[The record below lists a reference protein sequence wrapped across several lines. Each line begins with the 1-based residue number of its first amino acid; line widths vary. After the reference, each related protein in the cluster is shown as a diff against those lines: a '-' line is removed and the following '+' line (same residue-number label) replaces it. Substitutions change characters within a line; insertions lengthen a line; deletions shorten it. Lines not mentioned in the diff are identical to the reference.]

1 MTPLDDLFSTD
12 ESRAESQLEKVMTLN
27 PAEISDFPNH
37 PFKVKQDDDMAEM
50 VESIKKY
57 GVLVPALVRP
67 KEDGGYEMVAG
78 HRRKFAAV
86 LAGIAEIPCIV
97 RSLTDDEAT
106 IVMVDSNLQREKILP
121 SEKAFAYKM
130 KLDAMKRQAG
140 RPSKENSV
148 PVGQNFEGKTSRE
161 LLAAKSPDSNTQI
174 QRYIRLTEL
183 IPSVL
188 QMVDDGKIAF
198 RPAVELSYL
207 SKDGISVSTRY
218 GEVENVE
225 FNSDGALGITVYHQ
239 NRKGSASSTDL
250 SPQAIARTVQA
261 ALDIARY
268 TSPDPCAGVADK
280 ELLAFDAPDLDL
292 FHPAEVSPDE
302 AIELAARAE
311 QAALQADKRITN
323 TEGGSFNSH
332 YGVKV
337 FGNSHGMLQGYCST
351 RHSLSSCVIAEENGD
366 MERDYAY
373 TIGRAMSD
381 LQTPEWVGADCA
393 RRTLSRL
400 SPRKLSTMKAPVI
413 FANEVATGLFG
424 HLVGAIAGGSV
435 YRKSTFLL
443 DSLGKQILPDWLTI
457 EEHPHLLKG
466 LASTPFDSEGVRT
479 ERRDIIKDGI
489 LTQWLLTSYSARKL
503 GLKST
508 GHAGGIHNWR
518 IAGQGLSFEQMLKEM
533 GTGLVVTEL
542 MGQGVSAITG
552 DYSRGAA
559 GFWVENGEIQYP
571 VSEITIA
578 GNLKDMWRNI
588 VTVGND
594 IETRS
599 NIQCGSVLLPEMK
612 IAGQ

>member
-1 MTPLDDLFSTD
+1 
-12 ESRAESQLEKVMTLN
+12 
-27 PAEISDFPNH
+27 
-37 PFKVKQDDDMAEM
+37 MA
-50 VESIKKY
+50 I
-57 GVLVPALVRP
+57 
-67 KEDGGYEMVAG
+67 
-78 HRRKFAAV
+78 
-86 LAGIAEIPCIV
+86 
-97 RSLTDDEAT
+97 
-106 IVMVDSNLQREKILP
+106 
-121 SEKAFAYKM
+121 
-130 KLDAMKRQAG
+130 AMK
-140 RPSKENSV
+140 V
-148 PVGQNFEGKTSRE
+148 
-161 LLAAKSPDSNTQI
+161 NTQVAQ
-174 QRYIRLTEL
+174 QRQILEQAVSLALEL
-183 IPSVL
+183 ATKQS
-188 QMVDDGKIAF
+188 DGAEV
-198 RPAVELSYL
+198 AV
-207 SKDGISVSTRY
+207 SKTTGIGVSTRF

-250 SPQAIARTVQA
+250 SHEAIARTVQA

-268 TSPDPCAGVADK
+268 TSPDTCAGVADK
-280 ELLAFDAPDLDL
+280 SLLAFDAPDLDL
-292 FHPAEVSPDE
+292 FHPSEIDADR

-311 QAALQADKRITN
+311 NASLSVDKRIVN
-323 TEGGSFNSH
+323 SEGGSFNSH
-332 YGVKV
+332 YGIKV
-337 FGNSHGMLQGYCST
+337 FGNSHGMLQSYCST
-351 RHSLSSCVIAEENGD
+351 RHSLSSSVVAEENGE

-373 TIGRAMSD
+373 TIGRAMED
-381 LQTPEWVGADCA
+381 LQSPEWVGAECA

-400 SPRKLSTMKAPVI
+400 APRKLSTMKAPVI
-413 FANEVATGLFG
+413 FASEVATGLFG
-424 HLVGAIAGGSV
+424 HLVGAIAGSSV

-443 DSLGKQILPDWLTI
+443 DALGQQIFPDWLTI

-479 ERRDIIKDGI
+479 ERRDIVKDGV
-489 LTQWLLTSYSARKL
+489 LQQWLLTSYSARKL
-503 GLKST
+503 GLQST

-518 IAGQGLSFEQMLKEM
+518 IAGCGLDFAGMLKQM

-542 MGQGVSAITG
+542 MGQGVSGMTG

-578 GNLKDMWRNI
+578 GNLKDMWRDI

>member
-1 MTPLDDLFSTD
+1 MAL
-12 ESRAESQLEKVMTLN
+12 AMKVISQ
-27 PAEISDFPNH
+27 
-37 PFKVKQDDDMAEM
+37 
-50 VESIKKY
+50 VE
-57 GVLVPALVRP
+57 A
-67 KEDGGYEMVAG
+67 
-78 HRRKFAAV
+78 
-86 LAGIAEIPCIV
+86 
-97 RSLTDDEAT
+97 
-106 IVMVDSNLQREKILP
+106 QRKILEEAV
-121 SEKAFAYKM
+121 STALELASGKSDGAEVAV
-130 KLDAMKRQAG
+130 
-140 RPSKENSV
+140 SK
-148 PVGQNFEGKTSRE
+148 T
-161 LLAAKSPDSNTQI
+161 T
-174 QRYIRLTEL
+174 
-183 IPSVL
+183 
-188 QMVDDGKIAF
+188 
-198 RPAVELSYL
+198 
-207 SKDGISVSTRY
+207 GISVSTRY

-250 SPQAIARTVQA
+250 SP
-261 ALDIARY
+261 
-268 TSPDPCAGVADK
+268 
-280 ELLAFDAPDLDL
+280 LAFDAPDLDL